1 MRFLFFFFFT
11 ILTAFGQKSR
21 PDLAVSKID
30 SLLVKGVDAVVRHSN
45 VTYSVLD
52 QDKMVVDTE
61 RTVTA
66 FNKTGM
72 AFVDLMEGYGKHS
85 RVLEIELQVY
95 DAAGNL
101 QKVYRKRDFKD
112 EAAFDGYTVFSDNR
126 VLNLDLNPPT
136 FPVTCRFTSKV
147 ENESTAFVQAFM
159 PLVGTRCSVEYA
171 VVSFELAPGLQLR
184 HHANE
189 TAKSLVAIS
198 SDGLTFNCSKL
209 KPVAYEYLSESFLNN
224 VPFVRFSFNKFAL
237 EGVKGEASDW
247 NSWGKWYYNALLK
260 GTDELPT
267 ATREAIV
274 QLTKDAKT
282 KTEKAALV
290 YDYVK
295 KKVRYISV
303 QDGIGGFKP
312 MLASDV
318 DRLSYGDCKALT
330 NYTRA
335 LLKAAG
341 ITSYFTVIYGDDDK
355 RSIDKNFVSLQG
367 NHAILAI
374 PENNDYIWVE
384 CTSQD
389 LPFGFAGTFTAD
401 RDALV
406 IKDELGGEIVRT
418 KVFTPE
424 ENLQQVTGTVHLNSA
439 GGMKADLHI
448 DNFGVFFNN
457 SYRLALLDSKKL
469 DKHYKE
475 SYAIIADAVIS
486 NIKFKTIAS
495 GPKFSEE
502 LQITTATF
510 IEKAGEFT
518 IIHPTSLI
526 EQVYLP
532 KRLRNRKTAFVLD
545 EPEIQKAEVKIVL
558 AENQD
563 WDELPQNI
571 ILESD
576 FGTYNLSFK
585 KSDEKTCVVNRTFS
599 LRKGKFQAAEFEK
612 YRKFLEQVNK
622 ADQNKL
628 ILKIK

>member
-1 MRFLFFFFFT
+1 MRLNVLLLFWCC
-11 ILTAFGQKSR
+11 LAFGQKSR

-52 QDKMVVDTE
+52 QDKMVVNTE

-66 FNKTGM
+66 FNNTGM
-72 AFVDLMEGYGKHS
+72 GFVDLMEGYGKHS
-85 RVLEIELQVY
+85 KVLEIELQVY

-112 EAAFDGYTVFSDNR
+112 EAAFDGFSVFSDDR

-209 KPVAYEYLSESFLNN
+209 KPVVYEYLSESFLNN

-341 ITSYFTVIYGDDDK
+341 VPSFFTIVYGDDDK

-389 LPFGFAGTFTAD
+389 LPFGFAGAFTAD
-401 RDALV
+401 RDVLV
-406 IKDELGGEIVRT
+406 IKDELGGEIAHT
-418 KVFTPE
+418 KTFKPE
-424 ENLQQVTGTVHLNSA
+424 DNTKKIVGLVNINST
-439 GGMKADLHI
+439 GGMKSAVKIESFGIHF
-448 DNFGVFFNN
+448 DNN
-457 SYRLALLDSKKL
+457 YRILNYDAKKR
-469 DKHYKE
+469 DERYKE
-475 SYAIIADAVIS
+475 MFSSIHDASIQ
-486 NIKFKTIAS
+486 NIKLSREDTD
-495 GPKFSEE
+495 PKFVEE
-502 LQITTATF
+502 LEVVSENF
-510 IEKAGEFT
+510 IEKAGEYHLIRPT
-518 IIHPTSLI
+518 AIIEP
-526 EQVYLP
+526 VYIP
-532 KRLRNRKTAFVLD
+532 KRIRNRKTSFIID
-545 EPEIQKAEVKIVL
+545 EPEVETASITVVL
-558 AENQD
+558 ADNQKWDILPENI
-563 WDELPQNI
+563 NI
-571 ILESD
+571 NSE
-576 FGTYNLSFK
+576 FGTYSISFQK
-585 KSDEKTCVVNRTFS
+585 VDEKSCKVLRTLSLKKGVFS
-599 LRKGKFQAAEFEK
+599 ASDFDK
-612 YRKFLEQVNK
+612 YRKFLEQVNRS
-622 ADQNKL
+622 DQSKL
-628 ILKIK
+628 IVKI